1 MKKSLIALV
10 LLAPLFSFGAVAGVA
25 KIAQEIKSW
34 EFIAQITAP
43 DKAPIFIY
51 SVKDGDKTCY
61 VASQR
66 NMYVSTSQTPVDAL
80 SISCV
85 K

>member
-43 DKAPIFIY
+43 DRQPIFIY
-51 SVKDGDKTCY
+51 KIKDENNSCY

-66 NMYVSTSQTPVDAL
+66 NASPYGQTPVDSL
-80 SISCV
+80 SMSCV

>member
-10 LLAPLFSFGAVAGVA
+10 LLAPLFSFGAVTGVV
-25 KIAQEIKSW
+25 KVAQELKSW
-34 EFIAQITAP
+34 DFFAQITAP
-43 DKAPIFIY
+43 DKSPIFIY
-51 SVKDGDKTCY
+51 KIKDEDKTCY

-66 NMYVSTSQTPVDAL
+66 NTYMAVNQTPVDAL